1 MFWVLKIT
9 VSLIRLFY
17 VSTTYVMAETFDYA
31 LLSWGLFNGYYNIN
45 NFLCI
50 KLLVI
55 VVMIH
60 ILVFNFH

>member
-9 VSLIRLFY
+9 VSLKRLFY
-17 VSTTYVMAETFDYA
+17 VSTTYDMAETFDYA
-31 LLSWGLFNGYYNIN
+31 LLSWGMFNSITQN

-50 KLLVI
+50 QLLVI
-55 VVMIH
+55 VAMIH